1 MAISYFVNNLVKKL
15 AKLIYVVRG
24 GATACGFSEL
34 PMELELENQ
43 WLYLSLSVNIH
54 VSGLHT
60 YKKME
65 HTTEDMFLLLTV
77 PSIQFVH
84 LSQHSYF

>member
-34 PMELELENQ
+34 PMSLKINDFT
-43 WLYLSLSVNIH
+43 SLSVNIH

-60 YKKME
+60 YIKKME